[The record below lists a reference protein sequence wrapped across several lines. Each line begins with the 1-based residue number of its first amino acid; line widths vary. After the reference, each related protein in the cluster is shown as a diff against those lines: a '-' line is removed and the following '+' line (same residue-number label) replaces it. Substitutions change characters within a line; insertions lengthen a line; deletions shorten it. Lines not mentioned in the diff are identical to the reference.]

1 MAIDWFDVQEMVL
14 DALQEIRIKR
24 RWKSL
29 DTENNVI
36 ESARNK
42 TVKYTS
48 ELLPNEDTL
57 KQLLAR
63 VNIFCINIAVNGLII
78 NAKELSCFLNAIPI
92 WKKPIN

>member
-1 MAIDWFDVQEMVL
+1 MAIDRFVVQEMVL

-48 ELLPNEDTL
+48 ELLPNEDAL

-63 VNIFCINIAVNGLII
+63 SRCLMYKYSSKWPYN
-78 NAKELSCFLNAIPI
+78 
-92 WKKPIN
+92 